1 MDVSSNSV
9 TTVSGQEHKQNTSLT
24 TLTTTKRL
32 LTNNGVR
39 QLQDFNLQTHL
50 DDRIRGDQQQTQQI
64 HYQPIQPNSNNQGN
78 NQSVVVVSSVS
89 NTQDPNIH
97 NTNSSNFSSIIPFDA
112 NSARVVN
119 IVSNDN
125 MPVTLLGNVGN
136 NQLRQ
141 TLAPTIATPMQVV
154 GNIGQ
159 QRSNNNTPLVTPM
172 QAGQILNLG
181 GGNHASTGSGQILNL
196 PNGNPG
202 GQFYVMIPQ
211 SPVDL
216 NHQKIAPRAHG
227 AVESPLTSQRTEREE
242 KRRQTHNE
250 VPVPNWQQLGA
261 QLVPTAPAPAAP
273 SPLDKR
279 RHTHNEV
286 ERRRRDKINSWI
298 HKLAKMVP
306 NCKDELGTK
315 HGQIREQ
322 VTLKS
327 KGGILQKTVNFIQE
341 LQIAH
346 SQVVERLQEQNQVL
360 VEMAKIRE
368 KLSRVEQENLLL
380 RTQLQSNG
388 IEPINYCNQVSQS
401 SDQDSLKSCSEMQ
414 PMQNTHGGQQQVM
427 YQNNKL
433 MELDQEKGH
442 DQ

>member
-1 MDVSSNSV
+1 MQMDVSSNSV
-9 TTVSGQEHKQNTSLT
+9 TTVSGQDKQNPSLT
-24 TLTTTKRL
+24 TLTTTKRI
-32 LTNNGVR
+32 NN
-39 QLQDFNLQTHL
+39 FNLQNHL
-50 DDRIRGDQQQTQQI
+50 DDRIRNDQQQTQQI
-64 HYQPIQPNSNNQGN
+64 HYQPIQSNSNNQSS

-89 NTQDPNIH
+89 NTQDPNVH
-97 NTNSSNFSSIIPFDA
+97 NTNSNFSSIIPFDA

-159 QRSNNNTPLVTPM
+159 QRTNNTTPLVTPM

-181 GGNHASTGSGQILNL
+181 GGNHGSGQILNL

-202 GQFYVMIPQ
+202 GQFYVMIPQASQ

-242 KRRQTHNE
+242 KRRQ
-250 VPVPNWQQLGA
+250 
-261 QLVPTAPAPAAP
+261 
-273 SPLDKR
+273 
-279 RHTHNEV
+279 THNEV

-388 IEPINYCNQVSQS
+388 IDPINYCNQVPQS
-401 SDQDSLKSCSEMQ
+401 SDDSLKSCSEMQ

-433 MELDQEKGH
+433 MELEQEKSH

>member
-1 MDVSSNSV
+1 
-9 TTVSGQEHKQNTSLT
+9 
-24 TLTTTKRL
+24 
-32 LTNNGVR
+32 
-39 QLQDFNLQTHL
+39 
-50 DDRIRGDQQQTQQI
+50 
-64 HYQPIQPNSNNQGN
+64 
-78 NQSVVVVSSVS
+78 
-89 NTQDPNIH
+89 
-97 NTNSSNFSSIIPFDA
+97 
-112 NSARVVN
+112 
-119 IVSNDN
+119 
-125 MPVTLLGNVGN
+125 
-136 NQLRQ
+136 
-141 TLAPTIATPMQVV
+141 
-154 GNIGQ
+154 
-159 QRSNNNTPLVTPM
+159 M

-242 KRRQTHNE
+242 KRRQ
-250 VPVPNWQQLGA
+250 
-261 QLVPTAPAPAAP
+261 
-273 SPLDKR
+273 
-279 RHTHNEV
+279 THNEV

>member
-250 VPVPNWQQLGA
+250 V
-261 QLVPTAPAPAAP
+261 
-273 SPLDKR
+273 
-279 RHTHNEV
+279 

-388 IEPINYCNQVSQS
+388 IEPINYCNQVPQS

>member
-1 MDVSSNSV
+1 MDVSSNSA
-9 TTVSGQEHKQNTSLT
+9 TTVSGQQNTSLT

-32 LTNNGVR
+32 VTTNNGVR
-39 QLQDFNLQTHL
+39 QLQDFNLQNHL
-50 DDRIRGDQQQTQQI
+50 DDRTRSDQQI
-64 HYQPIQPNSNNQGN
+64 HYQPIQANSNNQGN
-78 NQSVVVVSSVS
+78 NQIVVVSSVS
-89 NTQDPNIH
+89 NTQDQNIH
-97 NTNSSNFSSIIPFDA
+97 NNHNTNVSNYSSIIPFDTH
-112 NSARVVN
+112 SARVVN
-119 IVSNDN
+119 IVSNDQ

-159 QRSNNNTPLVTPM
+159 QRNNNNLVTPM

-181 GGNHASTGSGQILNL
+181 GGNHGGGQILNL

-211 SPVDL
+211 SPVDM

-227 AVESPLTSQRTEREE
+227 AVESPLSSQRTEREE
-242 KRRQTHNE
+242 KRRQ
-250 VPVPNWQQLGA
+250 
-261 QLVPTAPAPAAP
+261 
-273 SPLDKR
+273 
-279 RHTHNEV
+279 THNEV

-388 IEPINYCNQVSQS
+388 IEPINYCNQGVPQS

-414 PMQNTHGGQQQVM
+414 PMQNTHGNQQQVM

-433 MELDQEKGH
+433 MELDQEQKGH